1 MYRPRVS
8 AQLPIAAVS
17 ALAVAVAAPS
27 FAAAQEAAELPEVE
41 VITSATP
48 VKKPKRSRPQ
58 PAPASSSSF
67 SDPEL
72 EPEPLPAQIE
82 TTADDS
88 FFPVTVVPEGELL
101 AQPGSTITDAL
112 QYKPGIAGSTFAAG
126 ANRPVIRGLDT
137 YRVRIQENGIGT
149 HDASAL
155 SEDHAFTIDPY
166 AADRVEVIRGPAT
179 LRYGSQAIGGVVA
192 VENGRIPTIIPPGG
206 FSGSLS
212 GGISSVDDGSDGA
225 FKATAGANGFAF
237 HADGFKRR
245 AEDYDTPDG
254 TQLNTFVESEGGA
267 LGASLIGSAGFFG
280 ISFSR
285 FETLYGIPGEEA
297 AEEAPRID
305 MVQDRFQAKGEW
317 NVRSSAIEAVR
328 FWFGASDYEHV
339 ELANEDGETHIG
351 SRYTNKEQE
360 ARIEVQH
367 RTFSLSAGELSGA
380 IGAQWGHRDLR
391 ADSFEGDGLLAPAE
405 TDTIAGFI
413 FEELQVNPALRLQAA
428 ARLEHTKVDG
438 AGIEEPF
445 AANPVVTPQE
455 ATFNAFSASLGGL
468 YNLPSGI
475 VARLNGQYVER
486 APDAAELFSKGV
498 HEATGTFEIGNPNLD
513 IEAASTVEFGLKRNI
528 GKVRFGASVYHTW
541 YDGFIFKQLTGEECG
556 ETLDSC
562 GTEDELQQILFTQR
576 DARFYGLEL
585 AGAIDIGHI
594 GRGIWGIDGQ
604 YDFVRAKFTN
614 GEDVPRIP
622 PHRLGGGLFYRDAN
636 WFARAGVL
644 HAFDQD
650 DIGVNET
657 ETGSYTLVS
666 AEVSYTAELA
676 PNAFGAPEFTIGLK
690 GENLADDKV
699 RNHASFTKDEVLQP
713 GANVRL
719 FGTLKLN

>member
-1 MYRPRVS
+1 MVFFVRGTLVS
-8 AQLPIAAVS
+8 AI
-17 ALAVAVAAPS
+17 ALAALEFVNSGSAT
-27 FAAAQEAAELPEVE
+27 AQEAVTLPEVE
-41 VITSATP
+41 VVTSASP
-48 VKKPKRSRPQ
+48 VKKPKKSRPQ
-58 PAPASSSSF
+58 PAPASQSSF
-67 SDPEL
+67 S
-72 EPEPLPAQIE
+72 EPEPVPAPVE
-82 TTADDS
+82 TTVDDS

-101 AQPGSTITDAL
+101 AQPGPTITDAL
-112 QYKPGIAGSTFAAG
+112 QHTPGIAGSTFAAG

-192 VENGRIPTIIPPGG
+192 VENGRIPTVIPPGG
-206 FSGSLS
+206 FSGALS
-212 GGISSVDDGSDGA
+212 GGISSVDEGRDGA

-245 AEDYDTPDG
+245 SEDYDTPDG
-254 TQLNTFVESEGGA
+254 HQFNTFVESEGGA
-267 LGASLIGSAGFFG
+267 LGASLIGTAGYFG
-280 ISFSR
+280 VSFSR

-339 ELANEDGETHIG
+339 ELATEGGETEIG

-360 ARIEVQH
+360 ARVEVQH
-367 RTFSLSAGELSGA
+367 RTFALSAGALSGA
-380 IGAQWGHRDLR
+380 VGAQWGHRNLR

-413 FEELQVNPALRLQAA
+413 FEELQVNPVLRLQAA
-428 ARLEHTKVDG
+428 ARLEHTRVDG
-438 AGIEEPF
+438 AGIPDL
-445 AANPVVTPQE
+445 ANPVVTSQE
-455 ATFNAFSASLGGL
+455 SIFNAFSGSLGGL
-468 YNLPSGI
+468 YTLPSGI

-486 APDAAELFSKGV
+486 APDAVELFSKGV
-498 HEATGTFEIGNPNLD
+498 HEATGTFEIGDPNLD
-513 IEAASTVEFGLKRNI
+513 IEAASTVEFGLKRNT
-528 GKVRFGASVYHTW
+528 GKFRFDTSVYHTW
-541 YDGFIFKQLTGEECG
+541 YDGFIFKQLTGVQCG
-556 ETLDSC
+556 ETLGSC
-562 GTEDELQQILFTQR
+562 TMEDELDQVLFSQR

-585 AGAIDIGHI
+585 AGEVDVGQI
-594 GRGIWGIDGQ
+594 GRGIWGIHGQ

-614 GEDVPRIP
+614 GENVPRIP

-636 WFARAGVL
+636 WAARAGVL

-666 AEVSYTAELA
+666 AEVSYTTKLS
-676 PNAFGAPEFTIGLK
+676 PNTFGAPELTIGLK
-690 GENLADDKV
+690 GENLANDEV
-699 RNHASFTKDEVLQP
+699 RNHTSFTKDEVLQP

-719 FGTLKLN
+719 FGTIKLN